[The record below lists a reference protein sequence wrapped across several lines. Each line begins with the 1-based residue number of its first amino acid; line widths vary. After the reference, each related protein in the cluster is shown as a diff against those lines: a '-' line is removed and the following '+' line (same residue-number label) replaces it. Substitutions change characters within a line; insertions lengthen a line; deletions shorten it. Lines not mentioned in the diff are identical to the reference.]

1 MRTTR
6 TTSPAAT
13 TPPGGGSPSASSR
26 STPAT
31 SRHEIVAAVD
41 QGTNST
47 RLLVLGAGDPP
58 VELARDLVITRLG
71 QGVDASGRLDPDAL
85 ARVEAVLTRYARRA
99 RALGATRIV
108 VGATSAVRDAA
119 NRDDF
124 VGDGRA
130 DDRRHPRD
138 HRRGARGGALVRA
151 ARSPL
156 STPSSARSP

>member
-1 MRTTR
+1 M
-6 TTSPAAT
+6 AA
-13 TPPGGGSPSASSR
+13 A
-26 STPAT
+26 
-31 SRHEIVAAVD
+31 ID

-47 RLLVLGAGDPP
+47 RLLVLAAGDPP

-71 QGVDASGRLDPDAL
+71 QGVDASGRLHPDAL

-124 VGDGRA
+124 VAMVERTTGVAPEIIDGEREA
-130 DDRRHPRD
+130 ALSFA
-138 HRRGARGGALVRA
+138 GAV
-151 ARSPL
+151 ARSRPR
-156 STPSSARSP
+156 ARPVRRDGHRWWFDRVRDRWR